1 MKYFYLFIYTF
12 LGELA
17 YRSDLSKEFCAWW
30 LKRRGLG
37 QRCAF
42 GGFVDRPTAP
52 HFGGEILPPKKET
65 IVGAWKGVLIQTGK
79 ILKVFYYQNYCID
92 FNQIWQ
98 KDKDHQVVN
107 PRVPLVVWE
116 AASVDLGI
124 LPSSHRGRVKHTTA
138 LRQDWDH
145 CSQHSTNGWRNCD
158 SQIGL
163 WKTCRI
169 TRLILH
175 CDSKNKPLNSCP

>member
-1 MKYFYLFIYTF
+1 VHDGSNDADSGKGVPLGVLLIGLLLPISGVKYF
-12 LGELA
+12 
-17 YRSDLSKEFCAWW
+17 
-30 LKRRGLG
+30 
-37 QRCAF
+37 
-42 GGFVDRPTAP
+42 
-52 HFGGEILPPKKET
+52 PPKRNNC
-65 IVGAWKGVLIQTGK
+65 WGVLIQTGK
-79 ILKVFYYQNYCID
+79 ILRVFYYQNYCID

-145 CSQHSTNGWRNCD
+145 CSQHSTNG
-158 SQIGL
+158 
-163 WKTCRI
+163 
-169 TRLILH
+169 
-175 CDSKNKPLNSCP
+175 